1 MRSSKVSTK
10 IVDEIPV
17 KNKATR
23 KSGMFC
29 DHYLFKD
36 TIITNCKVK
45 IAPGQR
51 VEWEH
56 AKEVISCSK
65 IGNREKVFFV
75 YSEFLII
82 ECHIINSP
90 LRVTKNE
97 RDKNTM

>member
-1 MRSSKVSTK
+1 MRQSPRYRVASLCNLFYKGSIVCVLQKVPTK

-36 TIITNCKVK
+36 TIITKFKVK

-51 VEWEH
+51 VEWEN
-56 AKEVISCSK
+56 AKK
-65 IGNREKVFFV
+65 
-75 YSEFLII
+75 
-82 ECHIINSP
+82 
-90 LRVTKNE
+90 
-97 RDKNTM
+97 